1 MGERRVHVREVLEA
15 EATGFELKLTR
26 GVTEK
31 NERRTDRDRDRD
43 EVGERA

>member
-15 EATGFELKLTR
+15 EATGFEVKLTR

-31 NERRTDRDRDRD
+31 NDVYIFGLTI
-43 EVGERA
+43 G